1 MADKTKYEEISRA
14 RISENRSI
22 VISTCNKGGY
32 TLAQQLNGITD
43 GNATISIFLKGAI
56 HVKDKD
62 ALVAV
67 RDAINIALKQIE
79 QGVVGSEGVEWDH

>member
-14 RISENRSI
+14 KISENRNI
-22 VISTCNKGGY
+22 VISLCNKGGY
-32 TLAQQLNGITD
+32 TLAQQISGIAD
-43 GNATISIFLKGAI
+43 GKSTISVFLKGAI

-67 RDAINIALKQIE
+67 RDAINIALKQID
-79 QGVVGSEGVEWDH
+79 QGIVGSEGVEWDE